1 MEGYIFK
8 ELFNSLLRKGLFH
21 RRNDFSSSQE
31 LKKIN
36 NSFITLPLQLLTLMF
51 NYVSR
56 IGPFWSAVLWVL
68 TNVDSW
74 VPPPRKCRAQ
84 FLPRERFSRV
94 PSLWWSSICY
104 CPYSFD
110 FARIS
115 YRWNHSEFS
124 LLSLAYSA
132 WLTGLAIHL
141 GCGVYEQGVGSFF
154 YRWPV
159 FHCANV
165 LPFVYSFSGWET
177 FWIVSKFWRFWVK
190 AACCKHFPTGFHVGI
205 RFHFVQINV

>member
-1 MEGYIFK
+1 MCFLSQYKLLFSHSIKSNIKNGRLYFQRIVQFPFTKRALSSK
-8 ELFNSLLRKGLFH
+8 EWFFFFPGIKKKLIIP
-21 RRNDFSSSQE
+21 SSPS
-31 LKKIN
+31 
-36 NSFITLPLQLLTLMF
+36 PPQLLTLMF

-132 WLTGLAIHL
+132 WLYWLCDSSGLRCVWAGSWFLFLSMASVPLCECATVCLFIFRL
-141 GCGVYEQGVGSFF
+141 GD
-154 YRWPV
+154 
-159 FHCANV
+159 V
-165 LPFVYSFSGWET
+165 LDCFQVLATLS
-177 FWIVSKFWRFWVK
+177 
-190 AACCKHFPTGFHVGI
+190 
-205 RFHFVQINV
+205 